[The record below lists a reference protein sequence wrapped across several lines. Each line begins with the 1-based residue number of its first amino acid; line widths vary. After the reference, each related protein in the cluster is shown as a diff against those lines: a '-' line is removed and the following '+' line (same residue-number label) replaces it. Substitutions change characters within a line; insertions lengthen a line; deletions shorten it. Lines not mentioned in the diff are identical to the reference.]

1 MVNLSR
7 TTLSLAAAGLA
18 VTGVAVVPQLG
29 SAATAKATTHTLKLA
44 AHETATHNIGQS
56 HFVGAD
62 TDRNPSTNKVRG
74 YDAITGHFN
83 FTTHVV
89 KIDAALALKGG
100 LITAHLVGSG
110 ASNNLDGV
118 ITGGTGK
125 YATIKG
131 TIHTT
136 SKSGSSKVTH
146 ITLTYTL

>member
-1 MVNLSR
+1 MVNISR
-7 TTLSLAAAGLA
+7 TTISLAAAGLA

-44 AHETATHNIGQS
+44 AHQTASHNIGQT

-62 TDRNPSTNKVRG
+62 TDRDPSTHAVRG
-74 YDAITGHFN
+74 YDSITGHFN

-89 KIDAALALKGG
+89 KIDAAVALKGG
-100 LITAHLVGSG
+100 LITAHLVGKG
-110 ASNNLDGV
+110 ANNDLNGV

-125 YATIKG
+125 YSTIKG

-136 SKSGSSKVTH
+136 QKNGSKVTH